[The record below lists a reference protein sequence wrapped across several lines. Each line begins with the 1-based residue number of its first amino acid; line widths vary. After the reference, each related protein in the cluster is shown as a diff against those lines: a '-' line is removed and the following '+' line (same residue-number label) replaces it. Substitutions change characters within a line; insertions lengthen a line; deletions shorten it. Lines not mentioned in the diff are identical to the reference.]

1 MGDCTIGQALRAS
14 GGRIALEGNIEI
26 NDLLSRDEGYIREF
40 LEHTVQAAYEYADGR
55 FILCPSAGYM
65 EYIEPSEMYID
76 NLITYVNH
84 SVALSKKYAG

>member
-1 MGDCTIGQALRAS
+1 
-14 GGRIALEGNIEI
+14 
-26 NDLLSRDEGYIREF
+26 